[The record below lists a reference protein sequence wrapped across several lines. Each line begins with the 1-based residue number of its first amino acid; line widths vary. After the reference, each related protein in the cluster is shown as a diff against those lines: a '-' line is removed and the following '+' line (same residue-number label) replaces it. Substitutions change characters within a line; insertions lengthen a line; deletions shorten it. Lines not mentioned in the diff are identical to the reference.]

1 MKKEKT
7 NPDIMLPE
15 AACELCGFTG
25 EETLALHAAEDAL
38 VILKEKMTA
47 MELVHAIDALG
58 EIASEL
64 TVCLAKACGFCDNC
78 GDENPELCEDCAAK
92 ASKKSRSAVEGPAE
106 WVKNCALCQD
116 LLEASEDIRLPEH
129 LLEEAGIPMNAK
141 LKAHADEDSGAITV
155 TEADDEYDIND
166 VPLGIRTVLAQ
177 SGICLAQLHELIAM
191 EEIVYGDE

>member
-7 NPDIMLPE
+7 TPDIMLPE

-25 EETLALHAAEDAL
+25 EETLALHAAEDTL

-64 TVCLAKACGFCDNC
+64 TVVLAKACGFCDNC
-78 GDENPELCEDCAAK
+78 GDENPELCEECAAK
-92 ASKKSRSAVEGPAE
+92 VSKNPENTGDGPVE

-141 LKAHADEDSGAITV
+141 LRAHADENSGEITV
-155 TEADDEYDIND
+155 IEAENEYDISD
-166 VPLGIRTVLAQ
+166 VPPGLRTVLAM
-177 SGICLAQLHELIAM
+177 SGICLAELHELIEQ
-191 EEIVYGDE
+191 EEIVYGN